1 LYPPLRF
8 ASLYVAVG
16 TARNTSVHRP
26 PEPLFNPQDHAGYNS
41 VDGPS
46 LVEGFVK
53 AFTFTS
59 NLACNTKER

>member
-8 ASLYVAVG
+8 ASLYVAIG
-16 TARNTSVHRP
+16 TARNTGLHRS
-26 PEPLFNPQDHAGYNS
+26 PEPLYKPQDHVEEDS
-41 VDGPS
+41 TVGPS

-59 NLACNTKER
+59 TCT